1 MAWLRFPLV
10 GAVAAIKDEV
20 CLALMPPISE
30 TVDAGFPAV
39 TLPSTAEHFAC
50 VRVAP
55 GHWVGARGPF
65 RQAAAPAT
73 GEVAFY
79 LNDFV
84 LSNPEPWW
92 VPAESWELT
101 GPPPLEDEPLTIDWR
116 PMARE
121 VFEKAFEEVLAGL
134 RAGRW
139 RKAVLAV
146 PEKGHAAA
154 GSPSALAARALRHHA
169 ANVCWPFV
177 FHQGGSGL
185 AGITPECLFSLR
197 GDRLHTMALAG
208 TARPAEQA
216 EFESDAKQI
225 REHQIVA
232 EALRTKLGA
241 WGEVTTGPREVLNI
255 GGLIHF
261 ITRFEVRLSTV
272 PNPQEL
278 VRTLHPTPAMGNL
291 PRTPENLQELHAW
304 RRRLA
309 LPPEFGAPFGVQW
322 SGGVHM
328 IVAIRGIWWAN
339 SEVTGPLAAGSSMAA
354 PSTPNTRTRAQAT
367 LDQASLRP

>member
-1 MAWLRFPLV
+1 
-10 GAVAAIKDEV
+10 
-20 CLALMPPISE
+20 MPPISE

-50 VRVAP
+50 ARVAP

-65 RQAAAPAT
+65 RQTAAPAT

-84 LSNPEPWW
+84 LSNPEPWL

-154 GSPSALAARALRHHA
+154 GAGRARLAPPRRQCLLAVRFPPGRIR
-169 ANVCWPFV
+169 
-177 FHQGGSGL
+177 L

-241 WGEVTTGPREVLNI
+241 WGEVNTGPAK
-255 GGLIHF
+255 
-261 ITRFEVRLSTV
+261 S
-272 PNPQEL
+272 
-278 VRTLHPTPAMGNL
+278 
-291 PRTPENLQELHAW
+291 
-304 RRRLA
+304 
-309 LPPEFGAPFGVQW
+309 
-322 SGGVHM
+322 
-328 IVAIRGIWWAN
+328 
-339 SEVTGPLAAGSSMAA
+339 
-354 PSTPNTRTRAQAT
+354 
-367 LDQASLRP
+367 